1 VRSPFELAA
10 YRHCVSEG
18 LRVLGVD
25 NLFLQIHDP
34 SFPSFET
41 EETTRGSPYT
51 RGAAHFLSR
60 MRNMGF
66 NGLQL
71 GPQGATSAGNPSP
84 YDGTLFSRNPL
95 SISLHSL
102 CANGLLTPQQLSR
115 WLKHRPP
122 GRGRVHYGFAF
133 DLTEKALHR
142 AYDRFCQLREQGDE
156 DAIALAARFTRFCNN
171 HRDWLEGDAFYT
183 VLRQEHGGQR
193 WQQWFDESQQPHPD
207 QRLPNPPPNQQ
218 QRSFERRQELTKR
231 RAIALEH
238 YAFVQFLAHK
248 QHDRLRAL
256 CAELGLKLYADLQ
269 VGMSDQDAW
278 NYQALFLDGYR
289 LGAPPSR
296 TNPEGQPWG
305 FRVLDPRQYTD
316 DDGNPGPVLRFV
328 ERRLRKVYAEYDGV
342 RVDHPQGWV
351 TPWVYRT
358 DLPNPFQAVQEGAR
372 LFSSPD
378 LLDHPRLQE
387 FSLVRPEQLNRHL
400 PRHADEWVCELT
412 EDQITHYATLFT
424 HLAPP
429 NNAQGL
435 KHVMCEVLST
445 MPYPLRRV
453 MERHGLGR
461 FRVLQNANP
470 NNPTDVYRSDN
481 AQPADWIML
490 GNHDTRPIWQLA
502 RHWCRSGQAQDR
514 ASDLSRRLV
523 PNEAE
528 RPAWVAH
535 VANHPGVLVHALFAD
550 MLTSKARNIMVF
562 VSDMLGVQER
572 YNSPGTVS
580 EENWSLRVPPDFEEI
595 YLGRLAEDNALSL
608 PYAMMMALK
617 ARPADQVDKALL
629 EAMAR
634 ETERLRVEGR
644 NLAKHVGPEALY

>member
-1 VRSPFELAA
+1 MRSPFELAT
-10 YRHCVSEG
+10 YRHCISEG

-34 SFPSFET
+34 SFPSLEA

-51 RGAAHFLSR
+51 RGAAHFIQR

-95 SISLHSL
+95 SISLHGL
-102 CANGLLTPQQLSR
+102 CEDNLLTPQELSH
-115 WLKHRPP
+115 WLENRPP

-133 DLTEKALHR
+133 DLTEKALRR
-142 AYDRFCQLREQGDE
+142 AYDRFCQLREQGNE
-156 DAIALAARFTRFCNN
+156 DAIGCAARFKAFCNN
-171 HRDWLEGDAFYT
+171 HRDWLEGDALYT
-183 VLRQEHGGQR
+183 VLRQEHGGAK
-193 WQQWFDESQQPHPD
+193 WPQWVDEFQQPHLD
-207 QRLPNPPPNQQ
+207 QRLPNPLPKEKA
-218 QRSFERRQELTKR
+218 RISERHQELASR

-238 YAFVQFLAHK
+238 YAFVQFLAHE
-248 QHDRLRAL
+248 QHHRLRAL

-278 NYQALFLDGYR
+278 NYQALFLEGYR

-305 FRVLDPRQYTD
+305 FTVLDPRQYTH
-316 DDGNPGPVLRFV
+316 DDGSPGPVLQFV
-328 ERRLRKVYAEYDGV
+328 EKRLRKIYAEYDGV

-378 LLDHPRLQE
+378 LLDHPRLRE

-400 PRHADEWVCELT
+400 PRHADDWVRELT
-412 EDQITHYATLFT
+412 EDQVTHYATLFT
-424 HLAPP
+424 HLAPH
-429 NNAQGL
+429 NGQGL
-435 KHVMCEVLST
+435 KQVMCEVLST

-461 FRVLQNANP
+461 FRVLQNADP
-470 NNPTDVYRSDN
+470 NNPSDVYRSDN

-490 GNHDTRPIWQLA
+490 GNHDTRSIWQLA

-514 ASDLSRRLV
+514 AGDLSRRLV

-528 RPAWVAH
+528 RPAWTDH
-535 VANHPGVLVHALFAD
+535 VASHPGVLVHALFAD
-550 MLTSKARNIMVF
+550 MLNSKARNIMVF

-580 EENWSLRVPPDFEEI
+580 EENWSLRVPPDFEET
-595 YLGRLAEDNALSL
+595 YLGRVAEDNALSL
-608 PYAMMMALK
+608 PYAMLMALK

-629 EAMAR
+629 EVMAR
-634 ETERLRVEGR
+634 ETERLRTQGCR
-644 NLAKHVGPEALY
+644 LAGHFDPKSSQ